1 MFLSTALFPYAAEI
15 ACLPSSSEHILLRV
29 GCTWLRGRISSVPC
43 RVSAETS
50 GEARRGVRRGGGR
63 LSPAIRTC
71 GVGLNWSVFRLT
83 LIRRLTASVV
93 S

>member
-1 MFLSTALFPYAAEI
+1 MASRPHLFRPLSGVA
-15 ACLPSSSEHILLRV
+15 
-29 GCTWLRGRISSVPC
+29 
-43 RVSAETS
+43 AETS